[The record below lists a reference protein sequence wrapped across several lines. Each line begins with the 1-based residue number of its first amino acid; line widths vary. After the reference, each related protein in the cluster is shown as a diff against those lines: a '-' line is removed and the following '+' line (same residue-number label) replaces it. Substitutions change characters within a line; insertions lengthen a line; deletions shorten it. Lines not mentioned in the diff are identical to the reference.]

1 MENRRKEKLKSKRIK
16 CIPNILTICNMAIGI
31 MVICS
36 MIHNHSL
43 YNRRLACFMIY
54 IAAILDGLD
63 GYLARHLDA
72 VSDMGKQLD
81 SFADFITFG
90 VAPITIFISNLDS
103 ISWLM
108 KGVLLS
114 YPIAGGFRL
123 ARYNLQ
129 ESSEYFYG
137 LPITAAGFI
146 NVTVILIQSYH
157 YSEYT
162 ENFKTFYI
170 IFSVVL
176 SILMASKFRVN
187 RILKI
192 KN

>member
-1 MENRRKEKLKSKRIK
+1 MKSTKIK
-16 CIPNILTICNMAIGI
+16 YIPNILTICNMAIGI
-31 MVICS
+31 MIIFS

-43 YNRRLACFMIY
+43 YHRRLACFMIY
-54 IAAILDGLD
+54 VAVILDVLD
-63 GYLARHLDA
+63 GYLARHLNA

-108 KGVLLS
+108 KVMLLF
-114 YPIAGGFRL
+114 YPLAGGFRL

-129 ESSEYFYG
+129 ESCEYFYG
-137 LPITAAGFI
+137 LPITASGFFIATVLLI
-146 NVTVILIQSYH
+146 NSY
-157 YSEYT
+157 YSSEFT
-162 ENFKTFYI
+162 KNFKTFYI
-170 IFSVVL
+170 IFSIVL

-187 RILKI
+187 RILKT